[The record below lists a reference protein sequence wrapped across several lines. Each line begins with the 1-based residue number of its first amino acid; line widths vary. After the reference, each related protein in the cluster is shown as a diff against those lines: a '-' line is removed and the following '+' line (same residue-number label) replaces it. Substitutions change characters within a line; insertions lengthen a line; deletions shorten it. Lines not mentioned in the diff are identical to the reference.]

1 MTKYKSHDLSLLQYL
16 ASTLGV
22 LPEVRAEL
30 GQLEDGDTA
39 AGRGATMAQ
48 LLAHWAQL
56 PGSHHHQDPGLG
68 LATALEAAKL
78 GYHAS
83 EVSA

>member
-1 MTKYKSHDLSLLQYL
+1 M
-16 ASTLGV
+16 

-30 GQLEDGDTA
+30 GQLEDGDTG
-39 AGRGATMAQ
+39 AGRGAAMAQ

-56 PGSHHHQDPGLG
+56 PSSHHHQDPGLG

-78 GYHAS
+78 GYHAG
-83 EVSA
+83 EVFAYMLTFSPTPDHCY